1 MQISCVYIIQC
12 KMVSNMATSRNYK
25 INLVDL
31 EMNLLYLYLVKAA
44 INCVEMNTSLFY
56 KPKLLVCFTSIG
68 IFLLLNFKRLELD
81 ISISFTFK
89 NLPWLNT
96 ESHYIN
102 IKKTANIAIEGY
114 LGIWLGRIWSFSFKS
129 LNSSNSIK
137 CWKTKSFACLF

>member
-1 MQISCVYIIQC
+1 MILDLGISIKINFKNHANEICDLISCVYIKQC
-12 KMVSNMATSRNYK
+12 KMASNMATSRNYK

-89 NLPWLNT
+89 NLP
-96 ESHYIN
+96 
-102 IKKTANIAIEGY
+102 
-114 LGIWLGRIWSFSFKS
+114 
-129 LNSSNSIK
+129 
-137 CWKTKSFACLF
+137 